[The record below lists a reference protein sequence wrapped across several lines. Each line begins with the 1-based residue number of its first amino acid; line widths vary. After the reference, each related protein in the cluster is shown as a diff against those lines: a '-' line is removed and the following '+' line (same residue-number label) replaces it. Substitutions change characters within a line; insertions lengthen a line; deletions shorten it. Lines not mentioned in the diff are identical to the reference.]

1 MSLKDM
7 LAEHVATFT
16 NLDEFGDV
24 HDIKYDGELYED
36 VPCTIT
42 RPKETDRDQTM
53 RDHGQGIY
61 QVTNRFHCARDAFNG
76 VIPEHGTRLMI
87 SDGDFWREFY
97 VVKAGADAGMIN
109 LDLEALDE

>member
-1 MSLKDM
+1 M

-53 RDHGQGIY
+53 LATPPLPPFISL
-61 QVTNRFHCARDAFNG
+61 
-76 VIPEHGTRLMI
+76 VIRQAL
-87 SDGDFWREFY
+87 
-97 VVKAGADAGMIN
+97 IN
-109 LDLEALDE
+109 LPLEML